1 MTLFLN
7 DSTIWK
13 SYFMIKYM
21 WIFMLIKYVLLL
33 DVWSLY
39 NTRKYARAL
48 HRKIKY
54 FVTKT
59 TTYE

>member
-7 DSTIWK
+7 DTTIWK

-33 DVWSLY
+33 DVWYLY
-39 NTRKYARAL
+39 NMNHVLFDKMNRTPWYGE
-48 HRKIKY
+48 HS
-54 FVTKT
+54 
-59 TTYE
+59 